1 MSPLLSCKNPICLVA
16 RRSGR
21 TRNIGSLSRSQKRT
35 FSNGRFSLDLGA
47 EFPDK
52 KDYAFAGWDRLNIY

>member
-1 MSPLLSCKNPICLVA
+1 MSPLLSCKNQICLVA

-21 TRNIGSLSRSQKRT
+21 TRKYRITVEITKCT

-52 KDYAFAGWDRLNIY
+52 KDDAFAGWDSLNIY